1 MKMNMNPKRQRF
13 DFVLKNSKFENE
25 TENEVA
31 SEYQQEEENVQE
43 YDNYQEEETIKEEM
57 ETTVAQI
64 QTQNENEELFVV
76 KKKIDSIYERVNALQ
91 TR

>member
-1 MKMNMNPKRQRF
+1 MNPKRQRF
-13 DFVLKNSKFENE
+13 DFVLKNFKFENE

-31 SEYQQEEENVQE
+31 SEYQQEENVEE
-43 YDNYQEEETIKEEM
+43 YDNYQEEESTKEEM

-64 QTQNENEELFVV
+64 HAQNENEELFVV
-76 KKKIDSIYERVNALQ
+76 KKKIDSIYERVNTLQ